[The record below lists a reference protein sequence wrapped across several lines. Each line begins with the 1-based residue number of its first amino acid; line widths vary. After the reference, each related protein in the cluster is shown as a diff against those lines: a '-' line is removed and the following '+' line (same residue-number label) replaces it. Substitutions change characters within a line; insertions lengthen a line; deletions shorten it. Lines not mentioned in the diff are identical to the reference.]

1 MVAGGMEQ
9 AHHRHPPTGARR
21 MPVEGRH
28 AEQTDPKDD
37 FMTHADHDIRLNT
50 AQMEEL
56 FTVTAFGDH
65 FSIGVDTTDP
75 SCAAGMAT
83 LLEGAGGLWHAC
95 GESFDAASL
104 SDLAA
109 LAQATKAKLG
119 QCAKPQGSHKGEHGY
134 TFRSASAVLVAN
146 IAPMSPAALPVT
158 FQHVVN
164 SGRFAMVLGARG
176 PEDRHV
182 LACLLAERAG
192 MMRPLARFGS
202 EWIDD
207 LVDVTSIIASQ

>member
-1 MVAGGMEQ
+1 
-9 AHHRHPPTGARR
+9 
-21 MPVEGRH
+21 
-28 AEQTDPKDD
+28 
-37 FMTHADHDIRLNT
+37 MTHADHDIRLNT

-56 FTVTAFGDH
+56 FTVTAVGEH
-65 FSIGVDTTDP
+65 FAIGVDATDP
-75 SCAAGMAT
+75 SSAAGMAT

-104 SDLAA
+104 ADLAA
-109 LAQATKAKLG
+109 LAKATKARLG

-134 TFRSASAVLVAN
+134 TFRSASPVLATK
-146 IAPMSPAALPVT
+146 IAPMLPAALAAS
-158 FQHVVN
+158 FQHVV
-164 SGRFAMVLGARG
+164 SGQRFAMVLGARG

-182 LACLLAERAG
+182 LACLLVERAG

-207 LVDVTSIIASQ
+207 LVDMTSTIASQ

>member
-1 MVAGGMEQ
+1 MI
-9 AHHRHPPTGARR
+9 
-21 MPVEGRH
+21 
-28 AEQTDPKDD
+28 KDD
-37 FMTHADHDIRLNT
+37 LMTQADHDIRLNT

-56 FTVTAFGDH
+56 FTLTAFGDH
-65 FSIGVDTTDP
+65 FSIGVDATDP

-95 GESFDAASL
+95 GESFAAASL

-109 LAQATKAKLG
+109 LAQATKARLG

-134 TFRSASAVLVAN
+134 TFRSASAVLVAK
-146 IAPMSPAALPVT
+146 IAPMSPEALAAA

-164 SGRFAMVLGARG
+164 GQRFAMVLGARG

-182 LACLLAERAG
+182 LVCLLIERAG
-192 MMRPLARFGS
+192 MMRPLVRLGS

-207 LVDVTSIIASQ
+207 LVEKTSPIASK